1 MLGSQDLQYL
11 LLEMAPLNIV
21 KPVRTSFLVLQ
32 ISYYFYKTI
41 IAISTSLTFKTQQLK
56 CSISNIVESCFV
68 AYYFN
73 VRPDRVVEG
82 YVRLLVG
89 QRQILLTRCLTLR
102 CMNT

>member
-1 MLGSQDLQYL
+1 MLDPQDLQYL

-21 KPVRTSFLVLQ
+21 KPVHTSFLVLQ

-41 IAISTSLTFKTQQLK
+41 IAISASLTFKTQQLK
-56 CSISNIVESCFV
+56 CSICNIVESCFV

-82 YVRLLVG
+82 YVRLLC
-89 QRQILLTRCLTLR
+89 QSRYCLLVVYLYGI
-102 CMNT
+102 